1 LLLPLNIILGAA
13 ADYQEPPPQD
23 QHFKTS
29 DITYRFQQPEL
40 APITIYIVAA
50 NVDIEPSK

>member
-1 LLLPLNIILGAA
+1 MLPFLNIILGAA

-29 DITYRFQQPEL
+29 DITYRFHQPGL
-40 APITIYIVAA
+40 APVAVYIVAA
-50 NVDIEPSK
+50 NVDIETSK